1 MNNLNIREI
10 IKFVLICI
18 LLIMFSPI
26 ILGIFGFVVKS
37 LFVLV
42 IIIAVIVG
50 TGILYLK
57 YKANKI
63 TKQYYS
69 KDDSF
74 SQSNNSNHSNTQ
86 PAEDESVIDYSDT
99 TIIDVDYQEDHKED

>member
-10 IKFVLICI
+10 IKIVLICI

-26 ILGIFGFVVKS
+26 ILSIFGFVVKS
-37 LFVLV
+37 LFVLI

-50 TGILYLK
+50 AGILYLK
-57 YKANKI
+57 YKANKV

-69 KDDSF
+69 DEDSF
-74 SQSNNSNHSNTQ
+74 SQKNNMNYSDSKSTE
-86 PAEDESVIDYSDT
+86 EDSVIDYSDS
-99 TIIDVDYQEDHKED
+99 TIIDVDYNEDDKED

>member
-10 IKFVLICI
+10 IKIVLICI

-26 ILGIFGFVVKS
+26 ILSIFGFVVKS
-37 LFVLV
+37 LLVLI

-50 TGILYLK
+50 AGILYLK

-69 KDDSF
+69 NDDSF
-74 SQSNNSNHSNTQ
+74 SQGNNSNFSNTQ
-86 PAEDESVIDYSDT
+86 PAEDEPVIDYSDT
-99 TIIDVDYQEDHKED
+99 TIIDVDYQEEHKED